1 MPKGEKVDIF
11 SEYKFSLGYVVMK
24 RTVGG
29 MMKGEKR
36 ELERSEIIF
45 THDLLIFYVNFKC
58 CSVEKDWSQSGWRG
72 GRGVEARQLCQKK
85 KVEAWILLQGN
96 YDVNWNLCSNG
107 NCANIEKAIFFMF
120 SSFCRNIYWNVLS
133 QLHLFAFPQKTQIAT
148 FWETWWQGVHVIYAV
163 SLVINIWFDLR
174 HN

>member
-1 MPKGEKVDIF
+1 MRGLRRKIYDKGPIITVDLFMPKGEKVDIF

-58 CSVEKDWSQSGWRG
+58 CSVEKD
-72 GRGVEARQLCQKK
+72 
-85 KVEAWILLQGN
+85 
-96 YDVNWNLCSNG
+96 
-107 NCANIEKAIFFMF
+107 
-120 SSFCRNIYWNVLS
+120 
-133 QLHLFAFPQKTQIAT
+133 
-148 FWETWWQGVHVIYAV
+148 
-163 SLVINIWFDLR
+163 
-174 HN
+174 